1 MNRTLDYTGVRFLFA
16 QRILISMSESS
27 LAVQPSERKKLA
39 IIDGKSVFYRGYYA
53 MPNLSTKD
61 GTPTGGVYGFCA
73 MALEL
78 IKRLKPD
85 YVCVAWDKPK
95 TNIRKRLAIYPE
107 YKAGRKPAPPD
118 FYAQIPI
125 LHEVLEAFN
134 WPLYELDD
142 YEADDIMCGLS
153 KRASKEG
160 IETMLISSDLDML
173 QCLSPLTH
181 MYALKK
187 GLTNIERFDPES
199 FEEKYG
205 ISTSQ
210 FLDLKALKGD
220 GSDNIPGVPGI
231 GEKGAS
237 DLLREYKTLDG
248 VYENLAL
255 VKNTLAK
262 KLEAG
267 KDSAYMSREVAR
279 LYDDAPIELD
289 LAEMDVNKL
298 DVNKLA
304 SILKRL
310 EFKSLLRNL
319 PEGMQASHVD
329 SIAPA
334 QSDFELNMPKI
345 VHVND
350 KTDVKLEGD
359 VVLHARSAGKH
370 GKNPTVVLLAD
381 TETCYVYEV
390 AESRVKS
397 QESREALVSNIKYQ
411 ISSIS
416 SITGH
421 DLKNSFKVLLE
432 LGVEKLPR
440 VAHDTLIG
448 AFTVDALRR
457 DQSLSEQASS
467 DLGYEVELDNLDDDE
482 LITKA
487 GEITAV
493 IRELANLQGEQIRT
507 IDSGKSSAL
516 SEILNQHSITFSG
529 VDVSSDTLP
538 SEKSN
543 TVPVLENSEKH
554 IILPEPIGVT
564 SLIKMVETV
573 DWPVIPVLARLE
585 RAGMKLDP
593 KLFSKLS
600 DQLADQISD
609 VEQTIYGY
617 ADQEFNISSPS
628 QLSEVLF
635 VKLELPVAV
644 TKKGKSGH
652 YSTASNVLV
661 KLKDIHPI
669 IEYIEQYREFTKLK
683 STYVDPLPTQVDEND
698 RVHSTM
704 NMTVAATGRLSSND
718 PNLQNIPVRTDL
730 GRKIREG
737 FIANPGNVLISADY
751 SQFELRIAAAMSD
764 DKLMITAF
772 NEDRDIHT
780 ETAALIQGIPADKV
794 TKEMRYSA
802 KAVNFGILYGQGVH
816 GLSEGAGISY
826 AEAKQFIDKYFEVR
840 PALKGMIERFRTE
853 AKDRGYVE
861 TVMGRRRPTPDVQSS
876 NFIVREGAYRAAINM
891 PIQGSAADLTKMAMS
906 KLQEQFDEKWKTKN
920 GKWGKPQQIMQI
932 HDSVMVECRE
942 EDSETVGKM
951 MKEIMENI
959 YPDLGV
965 SLKVDVSI
973 GKNWGEL

>member
-1 MNRTLDYTGVRFLFA
+1 M
-16 QRILISMSESS
+16 
-27 LAVQPSERKKLA
+27 SERKKLA

-61 GTPTGGVYGFCA
+61 GTPTGGVFGFCA

-78 IKRLKPD
+78 IKKLQPD

-95 TNIRKRLAIYPE
+95 TNIRRRLAIYPD

-153 KRASKEG
+153 KRAAKEG

-173 QCLSPLTH
+173 QCLTPLTH

-304 SILKRL
+304 AILKRL
-310 EFKSLLRNL
+310 EFRSLLRNL
-319 PEGMQASHVD
+319 PEGMQAGNVD

-334 QSDFELNMPKI
+334 KADHELNMPKI
-345 VHVND
+345 VHVDD

-370 GKNPTVVLLAD
+370 GKNPTVVLLSD
-381 TETCYVYEV
+381 PETCYVFDLRTFNFKPSTLQLPSAV
-390 AESRVKS
+390 
-397 QESREALVSNIKYQ
+397 
-411 ISSIS
+411 
-416 SITGH
+416 TGH

-493 IRELANLQGEQIRT
+493 IRELANLQGEQI
-507 IDSGKSSAL
+507 
-516 SEILNQHSITFSG
+516 SE
-529 VDVSSDTLP
+529 
-538 SEKSN
+538 
-543 TVPVLENSEKH
+543 
-554 IILPEPIGVT
+554 VT

-593 KLFSKLS
+593 KFFGVLS
-600 DQLADQISD
+600 EQLGDQISD

-644 TKKGKSGH
+644 TKKGKSGY
-652 YSTASNVLV
+652 YSTASNVLG
-661 KLKDIHPI
+661 KLKGQHPI

-704 NMTVAATGRLSSND
+704 NMTIAATGRLSSVD
-718 PNLQNIPVRTDL
+718 PNLQNIPVRTEL

-737 FIANPGNVLISADY
+737 FIAEKGNVLISADY

-780 ETAALIQGIPADKV
+780 ETAALIQGIPADQV

-891 PIQGSAADLTKMAMS
+891 PIQGSAADLTKMAMTAIES
-906 KLQEQFDEKWKTKN
+906 KLPEGAF
-920 GKWGKPQQIMQI
+920 QIMQI
-932 HDSVMVECRE
+932 HDSIMVECKESDAERL
-942 EDSETVGKM
+942 GKT

-959 YPDLGV
+959 YPELGV
-965 SLKVDVSI
+965 NLKVDVSI